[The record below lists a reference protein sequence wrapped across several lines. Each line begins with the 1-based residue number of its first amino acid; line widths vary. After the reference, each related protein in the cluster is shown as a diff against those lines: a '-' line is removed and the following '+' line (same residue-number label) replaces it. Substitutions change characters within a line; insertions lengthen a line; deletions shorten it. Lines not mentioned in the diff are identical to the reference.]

1 MATMNRRHFIAGLS
15 ATAMAL
21 SLPGCANPAN
31 RSAPMPTPTGS
42 GFPVQVEHRYGMTT
56 VPAPPQRIV
65 ALGQTD
71 LDPVVAL
78 GARPIA
84 VGSFADSPYSPL
96 RPWNSDHFPAEPTE
110 LNMQEIEFEKLA
122 ALQPDLILAVMSG
135 ITKGDY
141 GKLSAI
147 APTVAQPKD
156 YGDWAVPYR
165 PHTEII
171 GAALGHPAEAAAM
184 IDDLDRTFAE
194 VRADHPSFTG
204 KRAACAELWGAD
216 FNVIGQAAPR
226 TQFLT
231 DIGLALSPALVELV
245 GKEYN
250 APLSSEKLNL
260 LDDLDV
266 VLWTTEH
273 TAVDKLLEH
282 KLVAPLRT
290 TLEQRYVVAPDGG
303 NDDLLYSIDWG
314 TILSNRFAIEHAVP
328 HFVRALD
335 SDAATDPNS

>member
-1 MATMNRRHFIAGLS
+1 MNGELHRRAERDGYGARRS
-15 ATAMAL
+15 
-21 SLPGCANPAN
+21 PAVPI
-31 RSAPMPTPTGS
+31 RPTGRPH
-42 GFPVQVEHRYGMTT
+42 GDAHRYRIPVRDRTPLRHDDHPGS
-56 VPAPPQRIV
+56 PQRIV

-78 GARPIA
+78 GASPIA
-84 VGSFADSPYSPL
+84 VGSFVDSSYSPL
-96 RPWNSDHFPAEPTE
+96 RPWNSDRLPAEPTE

-141 GKLSAI
+141 GKLRAI

-171 GAALGHPAEAAAM
+171 GAALGRPTEAAAL
-184 IDDLDRTFAE
+184 IDDLDRTFAK
-194 VRADHPSFTG
+194 VRADHPILTG

-216 FNVIGQAAPR
+216 FDVIGQTAPR

-266 VLWTTEH
+266 ILWSTEH
-273 TAVDKLLEH
+273 TAIDKLLNH

-290 TLEQRYVVAPDGG
+290 TREQRYVLAPDGG

-314 TILSNRFAIEHAVP
+314 TVLSNRFAIEHAVP
-328 HFVRALD
+328 RFVRALD
-335 SDAATDPNS
+335 GDAATDPNS